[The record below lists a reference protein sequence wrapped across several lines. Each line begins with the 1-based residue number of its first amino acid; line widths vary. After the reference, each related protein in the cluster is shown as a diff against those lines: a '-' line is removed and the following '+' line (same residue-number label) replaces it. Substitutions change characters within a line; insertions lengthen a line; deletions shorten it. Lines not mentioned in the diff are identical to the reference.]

1 MLHPLRSTRRG
12 ARDGRRGYTLA
23 ELMLVTFVAGVVMMF
38 SVTPLMRARDRQA
51 VRAARQQISATVA
64 AARAA
69 ALQRGRTGRFTV
81 RGDTVT
87 ALVDTAGP
95 GMPVS
100 GTFVVLAPHALD
112 TEFGVRVTLRTSADA
127 VIAYDARGLA
137 NPRLSGRIARLIVTK
152 GTAKDSVCFSTLGQI
167 LRNGCLP

>member
-1 MLHPLRSTRRG
+1 
-12 ARDGRRGYTLA
+12 
-23 ELMLVTFVAGVVMMF
+23 MLVTFVMGVVMMF
-38 SVTPLMRARDRQA
+38 AVTPLMRARDGQA
-51 VRAARQQISATVA
+51 VRAATQQISATVS

-81 RGDTVT
+81 RGDTVI

-100 GTFVVLAPHALD
+100 GTFVVLAPHPLD
-112 TEFGVRVTLRTSADA
+112 TEFGVHVTLRYAADT

-152 GTAKDSVCFSTLGQI
+152 GLRRDSVCFSTLGQV
-167 LRNGCLP
+167 LRRGCRP